1 MIDAQARL
9 GRARGLATAATQLQ
23 LVVARLRDRSA
34 IHDVVSDP
42 AGYHA
47 AARFAI
53 AEVTERI
60 EHMVDGL
67 LADVECEPEE
77 PGDA

>member
-23 LVVARLRDRSA
+23 LVVTRLHDRSA

-42 AGYHA
+42 TGYHA
-47 AARFAI
+47 AARCAI
-53 AEVTERI
+53 YGVAERI
-60 EHMVDGL
+60 EVMVDGL
-67 LADVECEPEE
+67 LADLECEPEE